1 MKLSSWLQKSLNGK
15 NLKECFFEVGIFCVP
30 FKNEFAWAGGEG
42 GGGGGGGEVR

>member
-1 MKLSSWLQKSLNGK
+1 MVKISRSVS
-15 NLKECFFEVGIFCVP
+15 FEVGIFCVP